1 MFYNDAKMNSH
12 HLYNHLLPNQGTIQ
26 GFMTFWSSVI
36 RNEEKYLQFFSPS
49 LEEIITSKFIVL
61 ERVVLMHCSERK
73 TAEST
78 ITMI

>member
-1 MFYNDAKMNSH
+1 
-12 HLYNHLLPNQGTIQ
+12 
-26 GFMTFWSSVI
+26 MTFWSPAI

-49 LEEIITSKFIVL
+49 LEEIITGKFIVL
-61 ERVVLMHCSERK
+61 ERVVLMHRSERK